1 MQPPCPH
8 CDPPGLTSLRL
19 VLIGALFCA
28 DEPLLLRLAAV
39 MQQGDLLLQRSPTPE
54 APASTLGQARKA
66 TRHALQQPGKNS
78 Q

>member
-19 VLIGALFCA
+19 VLIGVLFCA

-39 MQQGDLLLQRSPTPE
+39 MQQGDMLQRSPAPE
-54 APASTLGQARKA
+54 APASALRQARKA

>member
-1 MQPPCPH
+1 
-8 CDPPGLTSLRL
+8 

-39 MQQGDLLLQRSPTPE
+39 MQQGGLLQRAPAPE
-54 APASTLGQARKA
+54 APASALGQAQKA

>member
-19 VLIGALFCA
+19 VLIGVLFCA

-39 MQQGDLLLQRSPTPE
+39 MQQGDLLQRPPAPE
-54 APASTLGQARKA
+54 ASVSALGQVRKA
-66 TRHALQQPGKNS
+66 TRHTLQQPSKNS

>member
-1 MQPPCPH
+1 
-8 CDPPGLTSLRL
+8 

-39 MQQGDLLLQRSPTPE
+39 MQQGGLLQRPPASE
-54 APASTLGQARKA
+54 APASALGQARKA
-66 TRHALQQPGKNS
+66 TRHARQQPDRND

>member
-19 VLIGALFCA
+19 GLIGALFCA

-39 MQQGDLLLQRSPTPE
+39 MQQGDLLQRSPAPE
-54 APASTLGQARKA
+54 APASALGQARKA
-66 TRHALQQPGKNS
+66 TRHAHQQPGKNS

>member
-1 MQPPCPH
+1 MHPPCPH
-8 CDPPGLTSLRL
+8 CDPPGPTSLRL

-39 MQQGDLLLQRSPTPE
+39 MQQGGLLQRAPAPE
-54 APASTLGQARKA
+54 APASALGRARKA
-66 TRHALQQPGKNS
+66 TRHACQQPGKNS

>member
-19 VLIGALFCA
+19 VLIGVLFCA

-39 MQQGDLLLQRSPTPE
+39 MQQGDLLQRPPAPE
-54 APASTLGQARKA
+54 APASAVGQTRKA
-66 TRHALQQPGKNS
+66 TRHARQHPGSND